1 VSDPLDD
8 LRQVAAEEQAERDEL
23 ARVIDVDGAPVD
35 REAAL
40 RELHAEADEDN
51 PVVWRRPS

>member
-1 VSDPLDD
+1 MSVDPLDV
-8 LRQVAAEEQAERDEL
+8 LQVAAEEQAEQTEL
-23 ARVIDVDGAPVD
+23 ASVIDLDGID